1 MAIFVY
7 TETNKNGF
15 TPISLE
21 AISFAK
27 KIASQKKE
35 ELVALCINAEN
46 PEFLQKFGANKI
58 ISIHSDSLTTFNA
71 QCYAQILAKH
81 IDGLTIF
88 PHTIEGQSISGVL
101 SVLKKS
107 SLITQVNSYP
117 ESLSPFILKKNIF
130 SEKAEMIIYPNT
142 ENLVLTLIPHVF
154 NIEENHAIATIETY
168 HIKLE
173 NPFKLIHKEM
183 EQQPAQ
189 DLFRIWDGEI
199 TTNMLDKQENIFHL
213 NSILAL
219 AFLEPHNILLVLLT
233 QKQLLLLTTM
243 LMLIF
248 SNMQITESSVMH
260 SKLFLLSQKKSE
272 NSKINL
278 HAKFIFF

>member
-173 NPFKLIHKEM
+173 NPFKLIHKE
-183 EQQPAQ
+183 EKNS
-189 DLFRIWDGEI
+189 LCRTRIKISRKLENGRRTCRGFKWSNSLHKTCFRYGMARLQR
-199 TTNMLDKQENIFHL
+199 TCRTNRKTYF
-213 NSILAL
+213 
-219 AFLEPHNILLVLLT
+219 T
-233 QKQLLLLTTM
+233 
-243 LMLIF
+243 
-248 SNMQITESSVMH
+248 
-260 SKLFLLSQKKSE
+260 
-272 NSKINL
+272 
-278 HAKFIFF
+278 